1 MIIKRDTYLSQLISG
16 MGNRMIKVV
25 TGIRRCGKSFLLFEL
40 FHNYLIESGVSPN
53 HIIEIA
59 LDDRRF
65 ANLRNPDN
73 IIEYID
79 SRITDNGQYY
89 ILLDEVQL
97 LDEFVDVLNSLLHI
111 KNADVYVTG
120 SNSKFLSSDVATEFR
135 GRGFNIHIFPLSFAE
150 YLSAVSLNKYDAW
163 RDFYLYGSLP
173 QILAIEGDRAKQ
185 QFLAELAQTVFLADV
200 AERNKIKNRDEL
212 SELFSVLASSIGAPV
227 NPTKLSNTFR
237 SVKKVAISS
246 RTIAKYLQYLCN
258 AYLIEKSIRYNI
270 KGKKYISTLAKYYFT
285 DIGLRNAILGFRQ
298 VEETHLMENAIY
310 NELRIRGYSID
321 VGCVEIRQQLP
332 DGSTRRSL
340 LEVDFVANRG
350 YSRLYIQSALHILDE
365 AKMQQESAS
374 LRRID
379 DSFQKVIIVKDD
391 IAPYQNNDGFLIVG
405 LFDFLLKPA
414 LISGN

>member
-16 MGNRMIKVV
+16 MGNKIIKVV

-135 GRGFNIHIFPLSFAE
+135 GRGFNIHTFPLSFAE
-150 YLSAVSLNKYDAW
+150 YLSAVSVNKYDAW
-163 RDFYLYGSLP
+163 RAFYLYGSLP
-173 QILAIEGDRAKQ
+173 QILAIEGDRAK
-185 QFLAELAQTVFLADV
+185 L
-200 AERNKIKNRDEL
+200 
-212 SELFSVLASSIGAPV
+212 
-227 NPTKLSNTFR
+227 
-237 SVKKVAISS
+237 
-246 RTIAKYLQYLCN
+246 
-258 AYLIEKSIRYNI
+258 
-270 KGKKYISTLAKYYFT
+270 
-285 DIGLRNAILGFRQ
+285 
-298 VEETHLMENAIY
+298 
-310 NELRIRGYSID
+310 
-321 VGCVEIRQQLP
+321 
-332 DGSTRRSL
+332 
-340 LEVDFVANRG
+340 
-350 YSRLYIQSALHILDE
+350 
-365 AKMQQESAS
+365 
-374 LRRID
+374 
-379 DSFQKVIIVKDD
+379 
-391 IAPYQNNDGFLIVG
+391 
-405 LFDFLLKPA
+405 
-414 LISGN
+414 